1 MKIVF
6 IPGKYHHEAEAL
18 TPYNVYEVITDVGY
32 DGGLEYYWIKNDL
45 GQIKSYYY
53 GRFVT
58 LEKYR
63 ENLIEELIK

>member
-6 IPGKYHHEAEAL
+6 IPGKYYHEAEAL
-18 TPYNVYEVITDVGY
+18 TPYKVYEVITDVV
-32 DGGLEYYWIKNDL
+32 DEEYYLIENDL
-45 GQIKSYYY
+45 GQIRSYYY

-63 ENLIEELIK
+63 ENLLDDILK

>member
-6 IPGKYHHEAEAL
+6 IPGKYYHEVEDL
-18 TPYNVYEVITDVGY
+18 TPYKVYEVITDVV
-32 DGGLEYYWIKNDL
+32 DEEYYLIENDL
-45 GQIKSYYY
+45 GQIRSYYY

-63 ENLIEELIK
+63 EIVIDDILK

>member
-6 IPGKYHHEAEAL
+6 IPGKYYHEAEAL
-18 TPYNVYEVITDVGY
+18 TPYKVYEVITDVV
-32 DGGLEYYWIKNDL
+32 DEEYYLIENDL
-45 GQIKSYYY
+45 GQIRSYYY

-63 ENLIEELIK
+63 EILLDDILK

>member
-6 IPGKYHHEAEAL
+6 IPGKYYHEAEAL
-18 TPYNVYEVITDVGY
+18 TPYKVYEVITEIDY
-32 DGGLEYYWIKNDL
+32 DDDYYYIENDL
-45 GQIKSYYY
+45 GQIRSYYY

-63 ENLIEELIK
+63 ENLLDDILK

>member
-18 TPYNVYEVITDVGY
+18 TPYNVYEVITED
-32 DGGLEYYWIKNDL
+32 DEYYYIKNDF

-63 ENLIEELIK
+63 ENLIDDIIK

>member
-18 TPYNVYEVITDVGY
+18 TPYKVYEVITDVV
-32 DGGLEYYWIKNDL
+32 DEEYYLIENDL
-45 GQIKSYYY
+45 GQIRSYYY

-63 ENLIEELIK
+63 ENLLDDILK

>member
-6 IPGKYHHEAEAL
+6 IPGKYYHEKESL
-18 TPYNVYEVITDVGY
+18 TPYKVYEVITDVV
-32 DGGLEYYWIKNDL
+32 DEEYYLIENDL
-45 GQIKSYYY
+45 GQIRSYYY

-63 ENLIEELIK
+63 ENLIDDILV

>member
-6 IPGKYHHEAEAL
+6 IPGKYYHEEEAL
-18 TPYNVYEVITDVGY
+18 TPYNVYEVITDVV
-32 DGGLEYYWIKNDL
+32 DEEYYLIENDL

-63 ENLIEELIK
+63 ENLIDDIIK